1 MSLMD
6 EQTQCQCLEMDQNPV
21 LGPFSS
27 TLTRAKCGLNIH
39 STYSGIDSS
48 QAIFENSYFPTNA
61 RTCEDLAFKSVV
73 PITSASYLNLS
84 NHNTLVDLSYTSISI
99 TYRHLFLGVL

>member
-27 TLTRAKCGLNIH
+27 TLTRAKCGLNTH

-48 QAIFENSYFPTNA
+48 KAIFENSYFPTDA
-61 RTCEDLAFKSVV
+61 RTCEDLTFKSVV
-73 PITSASYLNLS
+73 AIGSASYLNLS
-84 NHNTLVDLSYTSISI
+84 NHNTLVSYE
-99 TYRHLFLGVL
+99 YFFV